1 MIATIVA
8 ASLHL
13 ILVSGLL
20 GVVALVVAATS
31 VVVLA
36 AAAVRLVVAIAA
48 IAATTISVM
57 ALARTALLSIWVRRV
72 VVSLRGG
79 ILLVAL
85 TKGVVGALEGD
96 LVRAVLT
103 GLVGGAGAGT
113 RVVCTVL
120 LSTAAVITPTT
131 VVVVASSSV
140 VLVVEGLAL
149 VVGATVP
156 VVPSI
161 VVPVVVAAAAAS
173 IPAIITPVVVKLAI
187 SIAGLPVEVRTTTAS
202 MVIVVVAISV
212 VSKLLIFGGAS
223 VLVAVIMVMATAH
236 TAAMAV
242 TSTTTS
248 LTVPASN
255 LLAVWWDHS
264 WLISTHLVVTHG
276 SIVSP
281 MEAASAASRWEGRP
295 SASAPSATPAATA
308 ATTSLVAALVLGF
321 SLLDIDSSP
330 INLRNGIVLDKILC
344 DGLVREGDEAEAAR
358 GTGVDIFEDDGIM
371 HLTKLHEVLLEL
383 LGGQLEVEAAHKD
396 LALRIRELNGV
407 LRVIAAAH
415 SVLLHDLDVGVRLL
429 DLLPVVGHHEV
440 VVLMVA
446 TALVS
451 PMVVS
456 MVATAATSH
465 VSALTA
471 ALVIVSRLNVDAL
484 VKDVVPFGLVLP
496 DNASFDLL
504 GLVLV
509 IEAEKHET
517 KASATLRNFL
527 AHHNRVLDLAKF
539 LEVGLQVL
547 LQGAE
552 GQTADEKFNLVLL
565 SRLVERGRRSVAAA
579 TATCLV
585 TAHVASAHPS

>member
-20 GVVALVVAATS
+20 GVVALVVATTA

-36 AAAVRLVVAIAA
+36 AATVRLVVAA
-48 IAATTISVM
+48 IASTTITVM
-57 ALARTALLSIWVRRV
+57 SLARTALLPIWVRRV
-72 VVSLRGG
+72 VVSLHGG

-85 TKGVVGALEGD
+85 TEGVVGALEGD
-96 LVRAVLT
+96 LVRAILA

-120 LSTAAVITPTT
+120 LPTAAVITSIT

-140 VLVVEGLAL
+140 VLVEGLAL
-149 VVGATVP
+149 IVGTTVP

-161 VVPVVVAAAAAS
+161 VVPVVVAATAAS
-173 IPAIITPVVVKLAI
+173 IPAIITPIVVKLAI
-187 SIAGLPVEVRTTTAS
+187 SIAGLPVEVRTTTTS

-223 VLVAVIMVMATAH
+223 VLVAVVMVMATAH

-264 WLISTHLVVTHG
+264 WLISAHLVVAHG

-295 SASAPSATPAATA
+295 SASASSATPAATA
-308 ATTSLVAALVLGF
+308 TATTTSLVAALVLGF

-330 INLRNGIVLDKILC
+330 INLRNGIVLDQILS
-344 DGLVREGDEAEAAR
+344 DGLVREGDKAEAAR
-358 GTGVDIFEDDGIM
+358 RTGVDILEDDGIM

-396 LALRIRELNGV
+396 LALRVRELHGV

-415 SVLLHDLDVGVRLL
+415 PVLLYDLDVGVRLL
-429 DLLPVVGHHEV
+429 DVLPVVGHHEV

-451 PMVVS
+451 PMVIS
-456 MVATAATSH
+456 MAATAATSH

-471 ALVIVSRLNVDAL
+471 ALVIIS
-484 VKDVVPFGLVLP
+484 
-496 DNASFDLL
+496 
-504 GLVLV
+504 
-509 IEAEKHET
+509 
-517 KASATLRNFL
+517 
-527 AHHNRVLDLAKF
+527 
-539 LEVGLQVL
+539 
-547 LQGAE
+547 
-552 GQTADEKFNLVLL
+552 
-565 SRLVERGRRSVAAA
+565 
-579 TATCLV
+579 
-585 TAHVASAHPS
+585 

>member
-20 GVVALVVAATS
+20 GVVALVVATTA

-48 IAATTISVM
+48 IASTTVTVM

-72 VVSLRGG
+72 VVSLSGG

-85 TKGVVGALEGD
+85 TEGVVGALEGD
-96 LVRAVLT
+96 LVRAVLA

-149 VVGATVP
+149 IVGAAVP

-187 SIAGLPVEVRTTTAS
+187 SIAGLPVEVRTTAAS

-223 VLVAVIMVMATAH
+223 VLVAIIMVMATAH

-264 WLISTHLVVTHG
+264 WLVSTHLVVAHG

-295 SASAPSATPAATA
+295 SASASSATPAATA
-308 ATTSLVAALVLGF
+308 TTTSLVAALVLGF

-330 INLRNGIVLDKILC
+330 INLRNGIVLDQILS

-396 LALRIRELNGV
+396 LALRVRELNGV

-415 SVLLHDLDVGVRLL
+415 PVLLHDLDVGVRLL
-429 DLLPVVGHHEV
+429 DVLPVVGHHEV

-465 VSALTA
+465 VVFVARGEIIHILDIAST
-471 ALVIVSRLNVDAL
+471 INV
-484 VKDVVPFGLVLP
+484 
-496 DNASFDLL
+496 
-504 GLVLV
+504 
-509 IEAEKHET
+509 
-517 KASATLRNFL
+517 
-527 AHHNRVLDLAKF
+527 
-539 LEVGLQVL
+539 
-547 LQGAE
+547 
-552 GQTADEKFNLVLL
+552 
-565 SRLVERGRRSVAAA
+565 
-579 TATCLV
+579 
-585 TAHVASAHPS
+585 